1 MLVLQLLPPSQVIS
15 SSAHQA
21 KGGGLEN
28 LYNGFKSFEWTKT
41 LKGECGLNP
50 WAKAR
55 VLMSTCVSS
64 RNYFLIC

>member
-28 LYNGFKSFEWTKT
+28 LYNGFKSFE
-41 LKGECGLNP
+41 
-50 WAKAR
+50 
-55 VLMSTCVSS
+55 
-64 RNYFLIC
+64 